1 MEAIEQQRQ
10 LLRVDGR
17 AGVLHRDMRLRAVGI
32 QPQRQLSALR
42 AELDGVVHQIVD
54 DLRDRIALRSCPK
67 RPIRQIHID
76 LKLLGVDLLLE
87 RNEHVTQ
94 HVAEV
99 EADLARLVHALRLK
113 PGDVQHIA
121 DKPRQPA
128 HLAGND
134 LHIMLLLFGRDRP
147 VEHSVDITADRR
159 HRRFQLVGDV
169 RNKLLTALLRFFKAH
184 RHRIE
189 RLRKVGDLLGALRR
203 DLYARAEVSVAEPP
217 GRLRHLV
224 QRADLRTR
232 KERGRDQ
239 RQHQHED
246 GRVDEQHR
254 AARHERGDL
263 PHRRGH
269 DDEADQLVGR
279 VGNDGRTG
287 DVALLACVDVL
298 KNARLKRP
306 AAFAHLIAEFHVQML
321 SDVAAGEL
329 LARAQQHPAVFV
341 ADQCL
346 RVADPGDERKA
357 HQEAPVVL
365 QLTGGVIRPGKIRHG
380 VRVRKQRLFL
390 FILHIR
396 AHQEPEGYAGH
407 EHTDQQQPG
416 DQRILPAERC
426 FHAYTTSNL

>member
-1 MEAIEQQRQ
+1 MRRRDREFEGGQPVLAGRPDIAAVCADDGLCDIQPEAPALAVCRAALIRLVEAVEQQRQ

-54 DLRDRIALRSCPK
+54 DLRDRIALRSCPE

-232 KERGRDQ
+232 KERGRLLKSLKDK
-239 RQHQHED
+239 
-246 GRVDEQHR
+246 EQF
-254 AARHERGDL
+254 ARR
-263 PHRRGH
+263 
-269 DDEADQLVGR
+269 
-279 VGNDGRTG
+279 
-287 DVALLACVDVL
+287 
-298 KNARLKRP
+298 
-306 AAFAHLIAEFHVQML
+306 
-321 SDVAAGEL
+321 
-329 LARAQQHPAVFV
+329 
-341 ADQCL
+341 
-346 RVADPGDERKA
+346 
-357 HQEAPVVL
+357 
-365 QLTGGVIRPGKIRHG
+365 
-380 VRVRKQRLFL
+380 
-390 FILHIR
+390 
-396 AHQEPEGYAGH
+396 
-407 EHTDQQQPG
+407 
-416 DQRILPAERC
+416 
-426 FHAYTTSNL
+426 